1 MKFTFPKDFMFGA
14 ATSAVQIE
22 GSIHEGG
29 KGEDFHSDNY
39 KKNPALYNYSDPAK
53 NADFYHKYPE
63 DIKMMKDLGLKC
75 FRFSISWSR
84 IFPDGPYKVCQEGID
99 YYNNVINEL
108 KKNGIK
114 AFFDLWHCD
123 MPLWLVK
130 FVQKCDYFQGQLL
143 SIDKFDSLHYNSV
156 KLFFS
161 SLIC

>member
-22 GSIHEGG
+22 GGIHEGG

-39 KKNPALYNYSDPAK
+39 KKNPALYKYSDPAK

-84 IFPDGPYKVCQEGID
+84 IFPDGPYKVCQEGVD
-99 YYNNVINEL
+99 YYNRVIDEL

-114 AFFDLWHCD
+114 AFFWLMALWYAT
-123 MPLWLVK
+123 LV
-130 FVQKCDYFQGQLL
+130 G
-143 SIDKFDSLHYNSV
+143 
-156 KLFFS
+156 
-161 SLIC
+161 